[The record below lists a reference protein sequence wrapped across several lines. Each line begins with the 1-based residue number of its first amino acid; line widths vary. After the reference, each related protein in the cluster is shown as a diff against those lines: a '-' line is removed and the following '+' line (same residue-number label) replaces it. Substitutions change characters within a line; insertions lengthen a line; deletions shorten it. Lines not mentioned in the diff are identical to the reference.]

1 VTLTFA
7 NNLPNSIPNFGGII
21 PANWNRIRLKHLTK
35 EALAYGA
42 NEAALEDNP
51 SYPRFIR
58 ITDIKEDGSLRPET
72 FKSLPPE
79 VAQPYLLD
87 DGDVLLARSGAT
99 VGKAFIYR
107 KEWGTACFAG
117 YLIRCR
123 CNQKILIPDFFFYYT
138 QSIDY
143 WSQIYAGS
151 IQATIQNFSG
161 EKYGEI
167 FIYIP
172 PKSQQFYIVNYLDR
186 ETTQIDNLIAA
197 KEQMLTL
204 LEEKRAALINHIFTR
219 GLNPNTDLKPS
230 GIAWLGEIPKSWEVR
245 RGKYLFS
252 QSSLPVRETDEI
264 VTCFRDGQVTLRKNR
279 REDGF
284 TNAVLELGYQGIRKG
299 QLILHS
305 MDAFA
310 GSIGISDSD
319 GKCSPEYII
328 CDPLFDGI
336 DSQYYALLLR
346 VMALRGFI
354 QAACTA
360 VRERAPRIRF
370 SHLANM
376 FLPLPPISEQQ
387 AIVQTIEQEKDSTKD
402 LVIALTNSIAL
413 LKERRSALITAAV
426 TGQISIQE
434 KSKHSQNEVSQ

>member
-1 VTLTFA
+1 MFLMTTILNMQLENHIILEEVEARSKGVSYPAINSSELA
-7 NNLPNSIPNFGGII
+7 DIAISLPNVEI
-21 PANWNRIRLKHLTK
+21 
-35 EALAYGA
+35 
-42 NEAALEDNP
+42 
-51 SYPRFIR
+51 
-58 ITDIKEDGSLRPET
+58 
-72 FKSLPPE
+72 
-79 VAQPYLLD
+79 
-87 DGDVLLARSGAT
+87 
-99 VGKAFIYR
+99 
-107 KEWGTACFAG
+107 
-117 YLIRCR
+117 
-123 CNQKILIPDFFFYYT
+123 QK
-138 QSIDY
+138 
-143 WSQIYAGS
+143 QIAD
-151 IQATIQNFSG
+151 
-161 EKYGEI
+161 
-167 FIYIP
+167 
-172 PKSQQFYIVNYLDR
+172 YLDR

-197 KEQMLTL
+197 KEQMLIL

-219 GLNPNTDLKPS
+219 GLDPNADLKPS
-230 GIAWLGEIPKSWEVR
+230 GIAWLGKIPKSWEVR

-310 GSIGISDSD
+310 GAIGVSDSD

-402 LVIALTNSIAL
+402 IVIALTDSISL

-426 TGQISIQE
+426 TGQIALE
-434 KSKHSQNEVSQ
+434 EMTP